1 MNNALYASDKP
12 DTCQQCRFWNKGLN
26 KCRLGQENCYYL
38 IAAPSKPIS
47 ECDGC
52 PFGRDHK
59 CIGWYTKKL
68 MREVG
73 IK

>member
-1 MNNALYASDKP
+1 MERTRYAADKP
-12 DTCQQCRFWNKGLN
+12 SECRYCFFWNGPQKG
-26 KCRLGQENCYYL
+26 CRLGKGNCYYL
-38 IAAPSKPIS
+38 ISTPCKPKS

-52 PFGRDHK
+52 PYGKNHK
-59 CIGWYTKKL
+59 CIGWCTKKL